1 MTPYARRLAFRGTQF
16 PDPNPRPTGAQLKSD
31 GNLRDRPNSPYDGI
45 RTAGLITPT
54 RSTSC
59 AKQIPSPRPQ
69 GGDFLQAARGCL
81 VTGPALGIV
90 VWCLVLAAVFA

>member
-16 PDPNPRPTGAQLKSD
+16 PDPNPRPPGAQFKSD

-45 RTAGLITPT
+45 RTAGLTPPA
-54 RSTSC
+54 RSSC
-59 AKQIPSPRPQ
+59 AKQLPSPPPPA
-69 GGDFLQAARGCL
+69 GDFLNAARGCL

-90 VWCLVLAAVFA
+90 VWIVVLAAAFA